1 MPYLFALL
9 LPAALASLSSRHAP
23 AEQPCRTFRECYDLA
38 VDAREAADTVRAI
51 EYYAA
56 ACTFRVER
64 VYGAL
69 HIAAC
74 DWIIRLSEPL
84 DGYTTATAFFRKR
97 CTDGSDEGC
106 FFLGTLAARR
116 DSFAV
121 ALSILR
127 PLCEARF
134 ELPAVHGYDACT
146 RVRRI
151 ERMIRAREPEEPRT
165 GPLQLAAFIAIFGF
179 TLLSAMAFAW
189 AIASKNVVP
198 GRVSVG
204 LSMLALLAYGYY
216 ESGIPS
222 HYAIRVDL
230 LLIVP
235 ALAIN
240 VVLLGGYM
248 VLSVR
253 RRLGKVN

>member
-1 MPYLFALL
+1 MPYPVFPLFA
-9 LPAALASLSSRHAP
+9 AAFTLWVPGHAP
-23 AEQPCRTFRECYDLA
+23 AEQPCQTFRECYDLA
-38 VDAREAADTVRAI
+38 VDAREAADTARAM
-51 EYYAA
+51 EYYMV
-56 ACTFRVER
+56 ACTHRVER

-69 HIAAC
+69 QIAAC
-74 DWIIRLSEPL
+74 EWIIRLSEPF
-84 DGYTTATAFFRKR
+84 DGYTTASEFFRRR
-97 CTDGSDEGC
+97 CVDGSGEGC

-134 ELPAVHGYDACT
+134 ELPAVHGYNACT
-146 RVRRI
+146 RVRQI
-151 ERMIRAREPEEPRT
+151 EQVIRVRQPQEPRT
-165 GPLQLAAFIAIFGF
+165 GPLQRAAFLAIFGL
-179 TLLSAMAFAW
+179 TLLSGMAFAW
-189 AIASKNVVP
+189 AIASKNVVL
-198 GRVSVG
+198 GRASVG

-240 VVLLGGYM
+240 VVLVGSYL
-248 VLSVR
+248 VLSLR
-253 RRLGKVN
+253 RRLRKVQ

>member
-1 MPYLFALL
+1 MPYLIALF
-9 LPAALASLSSRHAP
+9 LPAALASLSPRHTP

-38 VDAREAADTVRAI
+38 VDAREAADTARAI

-84 DGYTTATAFFRKR
+84 DGYATATAFFRKR
-97 CTDGSDEGC
+97 CADGSDEGC

-127 PLCEARF
+127 PLCEERF
-134 ELPAVHGYDACT
+134 DLPAVHGYNACT
-146 RVRRI
+146 RVRQI
-151 ERMIRAREPEEPRT
+151 EQVIRAREPEELRT
-165 GPLQLAAFIAIFGF
+165 GPLQLAAFIAIFGL
-179 TLLSAMAFAW
+179 TLISAMVFAW
-189 AIASKNVVP
+189 AIASKNVVL
-198 GRVSVG
+198 GRATVG

-240 VVLLGGYM
+240 VILVGGYV
-248 VLSVR
+248 VLARSR
-253 RRLGKVN
+253 RQRPH